1 MKKEDLKDYV
11 GETLVSIIRGAY
23 MAEDSLN
30 ANGDGNVV
38 KIDIP
43 YINFHVT
50 VCDYG
55 VIDFTVNTDK

>member
-1 MKKEDLKDYV
+1 
-11 GETLVSIIRGAY
+11 
-23 MAEDSLN
+23 MAEDSLK

-43 YINFHVT
+43 YITFHVT